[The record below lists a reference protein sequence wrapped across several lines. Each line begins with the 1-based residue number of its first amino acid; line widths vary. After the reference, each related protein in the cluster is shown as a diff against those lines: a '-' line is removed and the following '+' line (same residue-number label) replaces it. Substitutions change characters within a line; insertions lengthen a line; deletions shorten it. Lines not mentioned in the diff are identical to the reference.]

1 MKKSKAPQKAFE
13 IEMLPSSRKEQFF
26 DLAKHR
32 FFFFIGLGT
41 LLFVFSL
48 FILGGAFFKDMSLIN
63 LNSSTATEEEQNT
76 FAFTV
81 KLISYLI
88 QGLGFP
94 VLGFGLSGI
103 LTPLK
108 NLAWNDPVFFKDDFK
123 SGLKENGKTI
133 VGIGF
138 LWGIVYFLEGFIGLL
153 FSNLPWFEAVLFGI
167 NLALI
172 YPILITSL
180 FLTLYYSNPFMATIQ
195 KAAAIYFRHFP
206 LLFLSSLC
214 LFLPFFAMYIPIF
227 LVKYGVLILWMVAV
241 LPFAFLFSF
250 ELHLHY
256 FDEDVNVSQ
265 FPAFYQKGLSGFY
278 QTNK

>member
-1 MKKSKAPQKAFE
+1 MKKTKAPQKAFE

-32 FFFFIGLGT
+32 FFFFISLGA
-41 LLFVFSL
+41 LLLAFSL
-48 FILGGAFFKDMSLIN
+48 LILGGAFFKDMSLVN
-63 LNSSTATEEEQNT
+63 LNSSTATEEEQKT
-76 FAFTV
+76 FSFTI

-88 QGLGFP
+88 QGFGFP

-103 LTPLK
+103 LMPLK
-108 NLAWNDPVFFKDDFK
+108 NLAWNDPVFFKDDLK
-123 SGLKENGKTI
+123 SGFKENGKTF

-138 LWGIVYFLEGFIGLL
+138 LWGLLYFLEGVIGLL

-167 NLALI
+167 NLILI

-180 FLTLYYSNPFMATIQ
+180 FLTLFYSNSFMATIQ

-214 LFLPFFAMYIPIF
+214 LLLPFFALYIPIF
-227 LVKYGVLILWMVAV
+227 LLKYGVLILWMVIV
-241 LPFAFLFSF
+241 FPFALLFSF

-256 FDEDVNVSQ
+256 FDEDVNLSQ
-265 FPAFYQKGLSGFY
+265 FPAYYQKGLASYY
-278 QTNK
+278 QNGK

>member
-26 DLAKHR
+26 DLVKHR
-32 FFFFIGLGT
+32 FFFFIGIGA
-41 LLFVFSL
+41 LLFAFSL
-48 FILGGAFFKDMSLIN
+48 FILGGAFFKDMSLIS
-63 LNSSTATEEEQNT
+63 LNSSTASEEEQNT
-76 FAFTV
+76 FSFTI
-81 KLISYLI
+81 KLISYAI
-88 QGLGFP
+88 QGFGFP

-103 LTPLK
+103 LMPLK

-123 SGLKENGKTI
+123 IGLKENGKAF
-133 VGIGF
+133 VGITF
-138 LWGIVYFLEGFIGLL
+138 LWGLVYFLEMLIGLL
-153 FSNLPWFEAVLFGI
+153 FSNLPWFEAILFGI
-167 NLALI
+167 NLAFI
-172 YPILITSL
+172 YPILIASL

-214 LFLPFFAMYIPIF
+214 LLLPFFALYIPIF

-241 LPFAFLFSF
+241 FPFGLLFSF

-256 FDEDVNVSQ
+256 FDEDVNSSQ
-265 FPAFYQKGLSGFY
+265 FPSYYQKGLASY
-278 QTNK
+278 YRNDK